1 MHVLAPNNTLATYPY
16 SPSQLAADNPGTSFP
31 WPIPPHIL
39 EENSVFEVASADR
52 PAYDAMTHK
61 LVELMPVFA
70 DGQWTQAWAVEPLSA
85 EEQQAALSALQAG
98 VIAQTQERLDTFA
111 RTRGY
116 DGVLSACTYA
126 TSTVQ
131 RFQVEGQYCVQVRD
145 ATWHALYTLMAEVE
159 AGQRPMPSG
168 YADIEPLLPALEWPA

>member
-1 MHVLAPNNTLATYPY
+1 MHVLAPNNTLTKYPY

-39 EENSVFEVASADR
+39 EENGVFEVTPAER

-61 LVELMPVFA
+61 LVEADPVFA
-70 DGQWTQAWAVEPLSA
+70 GGQWMQAWSVESLSL
-85 EEQQAALSALQAG
+85 EEQQAALSAFQAA
-98 VIAQTQERLDTFA
+98 VIAQTQERLDAFA

-126 TSTVQ
+126 TSTLQ
-131 RFQVEGQYCVQVRD
+131 RFQEEGQYCVQARD
-145 ATWHALYTLMAEVE
+145 ATWLALYTLMAEVE
-159 AGQRPMPSG
+159 AGQRPIPSS